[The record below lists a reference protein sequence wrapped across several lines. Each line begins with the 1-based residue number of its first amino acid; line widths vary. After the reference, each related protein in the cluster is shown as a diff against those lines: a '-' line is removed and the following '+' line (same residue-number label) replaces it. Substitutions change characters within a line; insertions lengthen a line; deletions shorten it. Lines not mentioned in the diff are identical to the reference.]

1 MPASNIERDNEI
13 TEKYIALMK
22 AEPKDHLTGGLTRQ
36 SRVLERLIPEFML
49 NGDRILAAVVRTK
62 KRWRKELT
70 RVTK

>member
-13 TEKYIALMK
+13 TEKYLELMK

-36 SRVLERLIPEFML
+36 SRVLEKLIAEYEL
-49 NGDRILAAVVRTK
+49 NGERILGVIVRTK

-70 RVTK
+70 GSN

>member
-1 MPASNIERDNEI
+1 
-13 TEKYIALMK
+13 MK